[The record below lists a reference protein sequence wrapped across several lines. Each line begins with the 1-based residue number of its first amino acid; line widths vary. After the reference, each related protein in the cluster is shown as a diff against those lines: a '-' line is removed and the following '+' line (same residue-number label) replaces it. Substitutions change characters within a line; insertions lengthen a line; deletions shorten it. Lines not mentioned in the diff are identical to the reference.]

1 MIKINTSNPEPI
13 FLQISKGIIELIIE
27 GTFKE
32 NSIIPSVRS
41 LAFELKVNPNTV
53 QRAYKELERDGWIG
67 VLRGEG
73 YIVKEIPKKGIE
85 KYLKE
90 KKNLIEKEL
99 YTLKKIG
106 FKREEILNLINEI
119 WREK

>member
-32 NSIIPSVRS
+32 NSLIPSVRN

-53 QRAYKELERDGWIG
+53 QRAYKELERDGWIY

-73 YIVKEIPKKGIE
+73 YVVKEIPKKGIE

-106 FKREEILNLINEI
+106 FKKEEILNLINEI

>member
-1 MIKINTSNPEPI
+1 MIKIDTSNPEPI
-13 FLQISKGIIELIIE
+13 FLQISKGIIELIID

-32 NSIIPSVRS
+32 NSQIPSVRN
-41 LAFELKVNPNTV
+41 LAYELKVNPNTV
-53 QRAYKELERDGWIG
+53 QRAYKELERDGWIE

-73 YIVKEIPKKGIE
+73 YVVSGVPKNGIE
-85 KYLKE
+85 KYIKE

-99 YTLKKIG
+99 FSLKKIG
-106 FKREEILNLINEI
+106 FKKEEILNLINEI